1 MLQSPTHTVLDE
13 VLCQIHI
20 VVDVVESHFGLNH
33 PELGQMARRVGILCT
48 ERRPE
53 SVNGSQGRGTQLT
66 FQLPGY
72 GQRSRLAEEIVGIV
86 YLPLVV
92 FLQVIEVL
100 RSHLEHL
107 SGSFAVAGRNNRC
120 MEIEK
125 AVLME
130 VTMDGHRHVMA
141 DTEHR
146 TERVGTQTH
155 VGMRTHILHALPFL
169 LHRIIR
175 TARTQHLYFTGSDL
189 HGLSRT
195 YTLHQFTCHTQART
209 GRDEFNQ
216 FIIKLIRIGHYLYII
231 NRRPI
236 IQSNEMDRLAAS
248 PRTHPTFYIDLRTV
262 VFTLQYIYN
271 LYSTNSFHFFPL
283 YDILSFERSHTQH
296 VDFLFCQESP
306 VAPADVLLRQSGKQH
321 AVELHHTVT

>member
-1 MLQSPTHTVLDE
+1 
-13 VLCQIHI
+13 
-20 VVDVVESHFGLNH
+20 
-33 PELGQMARRVGILCT
+33 
-48 ERRPE
+48 
-53 SVNGSQGRGTQLT
+53 
-66 FQLPGY
+66 
-72 GQRSRLAEEIVGIV
+72 
-86 YLPLVV
+86 
-92 FLQVIEVL
+92 
-100 RSHLEHL
+100 
-107 SGSFAVAGRNNRC
+107 
-120 MEIEK
+120 
-125 AVLME
+125 ME

-271 LYSTNSFHFFPL
+271 LYSTNSFHFFLFMISYHSNAPIRNML
-283 YDILSFERSHTQH
+283 TSCSVRNLQSPRRTFFFVSPANSTRSSFTTR
-296 VDFLFCQESP
+296 
-306 VAPADVLLRQSGKQH
+306 
-321 AVELHHTVT
+321 